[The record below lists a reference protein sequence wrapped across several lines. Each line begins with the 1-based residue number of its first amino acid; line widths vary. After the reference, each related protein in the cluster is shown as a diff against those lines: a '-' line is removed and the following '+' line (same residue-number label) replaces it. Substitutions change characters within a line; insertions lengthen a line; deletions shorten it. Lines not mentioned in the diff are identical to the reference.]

1 MDESKMKKVIGSV
14 LTVAM
19 VAGMMTGCGS
29 AGGSTDTKTSA
40 DNSASDDQVVIDVFQ
55 NKNEISDALQAAID
69 TYEEENPSVKINL
82 ETVGGSDYAS
92 SLKAKMLGNDPVE
105 IFTLGGPDDIAS
117 YQDYLEPLTDQEWV
131 SHVTA
136 GGVDNVSV
144 DDEVYGLPLA
154 IEGYGLIYNK
164 KIFEAAGIDASTL
177 TTYDAID
184 KAFADLQDQIDEG
197 KLADEF
203 PVLEAVEEYAAKE
216 SWIVGLHTNNVALSQ
231 EFKSATNAFNSKSVE
246 YTYGDQL
253 KDLIDLETKYT
264 TSKDDLSLLNSV
276 DYSTQVGGGLAIERV
291 AVVQQGNWI
300 SSEVANVSED
310 VLDNLGILPI
320 PLKGVVED
328 SIAVGVSNYWCVNSK
343 SSDAEKKAAK
353 DFLNWLYQSDEGKQ
367 IVVNDLGFIPAFDNY
382 DDVTISDPLSAE
394 VMRYVDAGK
403 TIPWVFSG
411 QPSGWD
417 SKVAANIQN
426 YLAGNMTW
434 DEVIAQ
440 NIADWESMREQ

>member
-1 MDESKMKKVIGSV
+1 MKKVIGSV
-14 LTVAM
+14 LTVVM

>member
-1 MDESKMKKVIGSV
+1 MKKVIGSV

-19 VAGMMTGCGS
+19 VAGMMIGCGS
-29 AGGSTDTKTSA
+29 TGGSTDTKTSA
-40 DNSASDDQVVIDVFQ
+40 DNSASDDQVVIDIFQ

-69 TYEEENPSVKINL
+69 TYEEENPSIKINL

-136 GGVDNVSV
+136 GGVDNVTV
-144 DDEVYGLPLA
+144 DGEVYGLPLA

-291 AVVQQGNWI
+291 AVIQQGNWI

-328 SIAVGVSNYWCVNSK
+328 SIAAGVSNYWCVNSK

-426 YLAGNMTW
+426 YLAGSMTW

>member
-1 MDESKMKKVIGSV
+1 MKKVIGSV

>member
-1 MDESKMKKVIGSV
+1 MKKAVSTV
-14 LTVAM
+14 LTAAM

-29 AGGSTDTKTSA
+29 AGGSTDTQEA
-40 DNSASDDQVVIDVFQ
+40 AGNSAGDDQVVIDVFQ

-69 TYEEENPSVKINL
+69 TYEEKNPNVKINL

-117 YQDYLEPLTDQEWV
+117 YQEYLEPLTDQDWV

-136 GGVDNVSV
+136 GGVDNVTV
-144 DDEVYGLPLA
+144 DGEVYGLPLA

-184 KAFADLQDQIDEG
+184 KAFADLQKQIDEG
-197 KLADEF
+197 KLAEEF

-231 EFKSATNAFNSKSVE
+231 EFKSAANAFNSKTVA

-264 TSKDDLSLLNSV
+264 SSKDNLSLLNSV
-276 DYSTQVGGGLAIERV
+276 DYSAQVGGGLAIERV

-300 SSEVANVSED
+300 SSEVSNVSED

-353 DFLNWLYQSDEGKQ
+353 DFLNWLYQSDEGKE
-367 IVVNDLGFIPAFDNY
+367 IVVNNLGFIPSFDNY
-382 DDVTISDPLSAE
+382 DNVSISDPLSAE
-394 VMRYVDAGK
+394 VKRYVDAGK

-426 YLAGNMTW
+426 YLAGSMTW

-440 NIADWESMREQ
+440 NISDWESMREQ

>member
-1 MDESKMKKVIGSV
+1 MKKAISTI
-14 LTVAM
+14 LTAAM

-29 AGGSTDTKTSA
+29 AGGSTNTQESA
-40 DNSASDDQVVIDVFQ
+40 GSSAGDDQVVIDVFQ

-69 TYEEENPSVKINL
+69 TYEEKNPNVKINL

-117 YQDYLEPLTDQEWV
+117 YQEYLEPLTDQEWV

-136 GGVDNVSV
+136 GGVDNVTV
-144 DDEVYGLPLA
+144 DGEVYGLPLA

-184 KAFADLQDQIDEG
+184 KAFADLQKQIDEG
-197 KLADEF
+197 KLAEEF

-231 EFKSATNAFNSKSVE
+231 EFKSAANAFNSKTVA

-264 TSKDDLSLLNSV
+264 SSKDNLSLLNSV

-300 SSEVANVSED
+300 SSEVSNVSED

-353 DFLNWLYQSDEGKQ
+353 DFLNWLYQSDEGKE
-367 IVVNDLGFIPAFDNY
+367 IVVNNLGFIPAFDNY
-382 DDVTISDPLSAE
+382 DNVSISDPLSAE
-394 VMRYVDAGK
+394 VKRYVDAGK

>member
-1 MDESKMKKVIGSV
+1 MEENRMKKVIGSV

-29 AGGSTDTKTSA
+29 TGGSTDTKTSA
-40 DNSASDDQVVIDVFQ
+40 DNSAGDGQVVIDIFQ

-69 TYEEENPSVKINL
+69 TYEEENPSIKINL

-136 GGVDNVSV
+136 GCVDNVTV

-164 KIFEAAGIDASTL
+164 KIFEAAGIDASKL

-184 KAFADLQDQIDEG
+184 KAFADLQNQIDEG

-394 VMRYVDAGK
+394 VKRYVDAGK

-426 YLAGNMTW
+426 YLAGSMTW

>member
-1 MDESKMKKVIGSV
+1 MKKVIGSV

-29 AGGSTDTKTSA
+29 TGGSTDTKTSA

-394 VMRYVDAGK
+394 VKRYVDAGK

-426 YLAGNMTW
+426 YLAGSMTW

>member
-1 MDESKMKKVIGSV
+1 MEENRMKKVIGSV

-29 AGGSTDTKTSA
+29 TGGSTDTKTSA
-40 DNSASDDQVVIDVFQ
+40 DNSAGDGQVVIDIFQ

-69 TYEEENPSVKINL
+69 TYEEENPSIKINL

-136 GGVDNVSV
+136 GGVDNVTV

-164 KIFEAAGIDASTL
+164 KIFEAAGIDASKL

-184 KAFADLQDQIDEG
+184 KAFADLQNQIDEG

-394 VMRYVDAGK
+394 VKRYVDAGK

-426 YLAGNMTW
+426 YLAGSMTW

>member
-1 MDESKMKKVIGSV
+1 MKKAISTI
-14 LTVAM
+14 LTAAM

-29 AGGSTDTKTSA
+29 AGGSTDTQESA
-40 DNSASDDQVVIDVFQ
+40 GSSAGDDQVVIDVFQ

-69 TYEEENPSVKINL
+69 TYEEKNPNVKINL

-117 YQDYLEPLTDQEWV
+117 YQEYLEPLTDQDWV

-136 GGVDNVSV
+136 GGVDNVTV
-144 DDEVYGLPLA
+144 DGEVYGLPLA

-184 KAFADLQDQIDEG
+184 KAFADLQKQIDEG
-197 KLADEF
+197 KLAEEF

-231 EFKSATNAFNSKSVE
+231 EFKSAANAFNSKTVA

-264 TSKDDLSLLNSV
+264 SSKDNLSLLNSV

-300 SSEVANVSED
+300 SSEVSNVSED

-353 DFLNWLYQSDEGKQ
+353 DFLNWLYQSDEGKE
-367 IVVNDLGFIPAFDNY
+367 IVVNNLGFIPAFDNY
-382 DDVTISDPLSAE
+382 DNVSISDPLSAE
-394 VMRYVDAGK
+394 VKRYVDAGK

-426 YLAGNMTW
+426 YLAGSMTW

-440 NIADWESMREQ
+440 NISDWESMREQ

>member
-1 MDESKMKKVIGSV
+1 MKKVIGSV

-203 PVLEAVEEYAAKE
+203 PILEAVEEYAAKE

>member
-1 MDESKMKKVIGSV
+1 MKKAISTI
-14 LTVAM
+14 LTAAM

-29 AGGSTDTKTSA
+29 AGGSTNTQESA
-40 DNSASDDQVVIDVFQ
+40 GSSAGDDQVVIDVFQ

-69 TYEEENPSVKINL
+69 TYEEKNPNVKINL

-117 YQDYLEPLTDQEWV
+117 YQEYLEPLTDQEWV

-136 GGVDNVSV
+136 GGVDNVTV
-144 DDEVYGLPLA
+144 DGEVYGLPLA

-184 KAFADLQDQIDEG
+184 KAFADLQKQIDEG
-197 KLADEF
+197 KLAEEF

-231 EFKSATNAFNSKSVE
+231 EFKSAANAFNSKTVA

-264 TSKDDLSLLNSV
+264 SSKDNLSLLNSV

-300 SSEVANVSED
+300 SSEVSNVSED

-353 DFLNWLYQSDEGKQ
+353 DFLNWLYQSDEGKE
-367 IVVNDLGFIPAFDNY
+367 IVVNNLGFIPAFDNY
-382 DDVTISDPLSAE
+382 DNVSISDPLSAE
-394 VMRYVDAGK
+394 VKRYVDAGK

-426 YLAGNMTW
+426 YLAGSMTW

-440 NIADWESMREQ
+440 NISDWESMREQ

>member
-1 MDESKMKKVIGSV
+1 MKKVIGSV

-177 TTYDAID
+177 ATYDAID

-382 DDVTISDPLSAE
+382 DDVTISDSLSAE

>member
-1 MDESKMKKVIGSV
+1 MKKAISTI
-14 LTVAM
+14 LTAAM

-29 AGGSTDTKTSA
+29 AGGSTDTQESA
-40 DNSASDDQVVIDVFQ
+40 GSSAGDDQVVIDVFQ

-69 TYEEENPSVKINL
+69 TYEEKNPNVKINL

-117 YQDYLEPLTDQEWV
+117 YQEYLEPLTDQEWV

-136 GGVDNVSV
+136 GGVDNVTV
-144 DDEVYGLPLA
+144 DGEVYGLPLA

-184 KAFADLQDQIDEG
+184 KAFADLQKQIDEG
-197 KLADEF
+197 KLAEEF

-231 EFKSATNAFNSKSVE
+231 EFKSAANAFNSKTVA

-264 TSKDDLSLLNSV
+264 SSKDNLSLLNSV

-300 SSEVANVSED
+300 SSEVSNVSED

-353 DFLNWLYQSDEGKQ
+353 DFLNWLYQSDEGKE
-367 IVVNDLGFIPAFDNY
+367 IVVNNLGFIPAFDNY
-382 DDVTISDPLSAE
+382 DNVSISDPLSAE
-394 VMRYVDAGK
+394 VKRYVDAGK

-426 YLAGNMTW
+426 YLAGSMTW

-440 NIADWESMREQ
+440 NISDWESMREQ

>member
-1 MDESKMKKVIGSV
+1 MKKVIGSV

-246 YTYGDQL
+246 YTYGDPL

>member
-1 MDESKMKKVIGSV
+1 M
-14 LTVAM
+14 
-19 VAGMMTGCGS
+19 
-29 AGGSTDTKTSA
+29 
-40 DNSASDDQVVIDVFQ
+40 
-55 NKNEISDALQAAID
+55 
-69 TYEEENPSVKINL
+69 
-82 ETVGGSDYAS
+82 
-92 SLKAKMLGNDPVE
+92 
-105 IFTLGGPDDIAS
+105 
-117 YQDYLEPLTDQEWV
+117 
-131 SHVTA
+131 
-136 GGVDNVSV
+136 DNVTV
-144 DDEVYGLPLA
+144 DGEVYGLPLA

-184 KAFADLQDQIDEG
+184 KAFADLQKQIDEG
-197 KLADEF
+197 KLAEEF

-231 EFKSATNAFNSKSVE
+231 EFKSAANAFNSKTVA

-264 TSKDDLSLLNSV
+264 SSKDNLSLLNSV

-300 SSEVANVSED
+300 SSEVSNVSED

-353 DFLNWLYQSDEGKQ
+353 DFLNWLYQSDEGKE
-367 IVVNDLGFIPAFDNY
+367 IVVNNLGFIPAFDNY
-382 DDVTISDPLSAE
+382 DNVSISDPLSAE
-394 VMRYVDAGK
+394 VKRYVDAGK

-426 YLAGNMTW
+426 YLAGSMTW

-440 NIADWESMREQ
+440 NISDWESMREQ

>member
-1 MDESKMKKVIGSV
+1 MEEKKMKKAISTI
-14 LTVAM
+14 LTAAM

-29 AGGSTDTKTSA
+29 AGGSTDTQESA
-40 DNSASDDQVVIDVFQ
+40 GSSAGDDQVVIDVFQ

-69 TYEEENPSVKINL
+69 TYEEKNPNVKINL

-117 YQDYLEPLTDQEWV
+117 YQEYLEPLTDQDWV

-136 GGVDNVSV
+136 GGVDNVTV
-144 DDEVYGLPLA
+144 DGEVYGLPLA

-184 KAFADLQDQIDEG
+184 KAFADLQKQIDEG
-197 KLADEF
+197 KLAEEF

-231 EFKSATNAFNSKSVE
+231 EFKSAANAFNSKTVA

-264 TSKDDLSLLNSV
+264 SSKDNLSLLNSV
-276 DYSTQVGGGLAIERV
+276 DYSAQVGGGLAIERV

-300 SSEVANVSED
+300 SSEVSNVSED

-353 DFLNWLYQSDEGKQ
+353 DFLNWLYQSDEGKE
-367 IVVNDLGFIPAFDNY
+367 IVVNNLGFIPAFDNY
-382 DDVTISDPLSAE
+382 DNVSISDPLSAE
-394 VMRYVDAGK
+394 VKRYVDAGK

-426 YLAGNMTW
+426 YLAGSMTW

-440 NIADWESMREQ
+440 NISDWESMREQ

>member
-1 MDESKMKKVIGSV
+1 MKKVIGSV

-69 TYEEENPSVKINL
+69 TYEEKNPSVKINL

>member
-1 MDESKMKKVIGSV
+1 MEESKMKKVIGSV
-14 LTVAM
+14 LTVVM

-382 DDVTISDPLSAE
+382 DDVTIGDPLSAE

>member
-1 MDESKMKKVIGSV
+1 MKKVIGSV
-14 LTVAM
+14 LTVVM

-177 TTYDAID
+177 ATYDAID

-382 DDVTISDPLSAE
+382 DDVTISDSLSAE

>member
-1 MDESKMKKVIGSV
+1 MKKAISTI
-14 LTVAM
+14 LTAVM

-29 AGGSTDTKTSA
+29 AGNGTDTQESVS
-40 DNSASDDQVVIDVFQ
+40 NSSGDDQVV
-55 NKNEISDALQAAID
+55 NEISDALQAAID
-69 TYEEENPSVKINL
+69 TYEEENPNVKINL

-117 YQDYLEPLTDQEWV
+117 YQEYLEPLTDQDWV

-136 GGVDNVSV
+136 GGVDNVTV
-144 DDEVYGLPLA
+144 DGEVYGLPLA

-184 KAFADLQDQIDEG
+184 KAFADLQKQIDEG
-197 KLADEF
+197 KLAEEF

-231 EFKSATNAFNSKSVE
+231 EFKSAANAFNSKTVE
-246 YTYGDQL
+246 YTYSDQL

-264 TSKDDLSLLNSV
+264 SSKDNLSLLNSV

-300 SSEVANVSED
+300 SSEVSNVSED
-310 VLDNLGILPI
+310 VLDNLGILPV

-328 SIAVGVSNYWCVNSK
+328 CIAVGVSNYWCVNSK

-353 DFLNWLYQSDEGKQ
+353 DFLNWLYQSDEGKE

-382 DDVTISDPLSAE
+382 DNVSISDPLSAE
-394 VMRYVDAGK
+394 VKRYVDAGK

-426 YLAGNMTW
+426 YLAGSMTW

-440 NIADWESMREQ
+440 NISDWESMREQ

>member
-1 MDESKMKKVIGSV
+1 MKKVIGSV

-394 VMRYVDAGK
+394 VKRYVDAGK

-426 YLAGNMTW
+426 YLAGSMTW

>member
-1 MDESKMKKVIGSV
+1 MKKVIGSV

-29 AGGSTDTKTSA
+29 TGGSTDTKTSA
-40 DNSASDDQVVIDVFQ
+40 DSSASDDQVVIDIFQ

-69 TYEEENPSVKINL
+69 TYEEENPSIKINL

-136 GGVDNVSV
+136 GGVDNVTV
-144 DDEVYGLPLA
+144 DGEVYGLPLA

-253 KDLIDLETKYT
+253 KDLIYLETKYT

-291 AVVQQGNWI
+291 AVIQQGNWI

-328 SIAVGVSNYWCVNSK
+328 SIAAGVSNYWCVNSK

-382 DDVTISDPLSAE
+382 DDVTISDLLSAE

-426 YLAGNMTW
+426 YLAGSMTW

>member
-1 MDESKMKKVIGSV
+1 MKSKKAIGMI
-14 LTVAM
+14 LTAM
-19 VAGMMTGCGS
+19 MITGIFTGCGS
-29 AGGSTDTKTSA
+29 TDSQSTGST
-40 DNSASDDQVVIDVFQ
+40 ASGSDEQVTVDIFQ

-69 TYEEENPSVKINL
+69 QYESENPNVTINL

-117 YQDYLEPLTDQEWV
+117 YQEYLEPLTDEEWV

-136 GGVDNVSV
+136 GGCDNVTV
-144 DDEVYGLPLA
+144 DGQVYGLPLA
-154 IEGYGLIYNK
+154 VEGYGLIYNK
-164 KIFEAAGIDASTL
+164 KIFKAAGIDASTL
-177 TTYDAID
+177 TSYDAINQ
-184 KAFADLQDQIDEG
+184 AFADLQSQIDSG
-197 KLADEF
+197 ALADQF

-231 EFKSATNAFNSKSVE
+231 EFGSAAKAFESQTIN

-253 KDLIDLETKYT
+253 KDLLDLETRYT
-264 TSKDDLSLLNSV
+264 SSRDNLSLLNSV
-276 DYSTQVGGGLAIERV
+276 DYATQVGGGLAIERV
-291 AVVQQGNWI
+291 AVIQQGNWI
-300 SSEVANVSED
+300 SPEISNVSEELLQD
-310 VLDNLGILPI
+310 LGILPI

-343 SSDAEKKAAK
+343 SSDAEKAAAK
-353 DFLNWLYQSDEGKQ
+353 DFLNWLYQSDEGKN
-367 IVVNDLGFIPAFDNY
+367 IVINELSLIPAFDNY
-382 DDVTISDPLSAE
+382 DGIEISDPLSAE
-394 VMRYVDAGK
+394 VMRYMNEGK

-417 SKVAANIQN
+417 SNVAANVQA
-426 YLAGNMTW
+426 YLAGSMSW

-440 NIADWESMREQ
+440 NKTDWEAMRQQ

>member
-1 MDESKMKKVIGSV
+1 MEENRMKKVIGSV

-29 AGGSTDTKTSA
+29 TGGSTDTKTSA
-40 DNSASDDQVVIDVFQ
+40 DNSAGDGQVVIDIFQ

-69 TYEEENPSVKINL
+69 TYEEENPSIKINL

-136 GGVDNVSV
+136 GGVDNVTV

-164 KIFEAAGIDASTL
+164 KIFEAAGIDASKL

-184 KAFADLQDQIDEG
+184 KAFADLQNQIDEG

-328 SIAVGVSNYWCVNSK
+328 SIGVSNYWCVNSK

-394 VMRYVDAGK
+394 VKRYVDAGK

-426 YLAGNMTW
+426 YLAGSMTW

>member
-1 MDESKMKKVIGSV
+1 MEEKKMKKAISTI
-14 LTVAM
+14 LTAAM

-29 AGGSTDTKTSA
+29 AGGSTDTQESA
-40 DNSASDDQVVIDVFQ
+40 GSSAGDDQVVIDVFQ

-69 TYEEENPSVKINL
+69 TYEEKNPNVKINL

-117 YQDYLEPLTDQEWV
+117 YQEYLEPLTDQDWV

-136 GGVDNVSV
+136 GGVDNVTV
-144 DDEVYGLPLA
+144 DGEVYGLPLA

-184 KAFADLQDQIDEG
+184 KAFADLQKQIDEG
-197 KLADEF
+197 KLAEEF

-231 EFKSATNAFNSKSVE
+231 EFKSAANAFNSKTVA

-264 TSKDDLSLLNSV
+264 SSKDNLSLLNSV

-300 SSEVANVSED
+300 SSEVSNVSED

-353 DFLNWLYQSDEGKQ
+353 DFLNWLYQSDEGKE
-367 IVVNDLGFIPAFDNY
+367 IVVNNLGFIPAFDNY
-382 DDVTISDPLSAE
+382 DNVSISDPLSAE
-394 VMRYVDAGK
+394 VKRYVDAGK

-426 YLAGNMTW
+426 YLAGSMTW

-440 NIADWESMREQ
+440 NISDWESMREQ

>member
-1 MDESKMKKVIGSV
+1 MKKVIGSV

-131 SHVTA
+131 SQVTA

>member
-1 MDESKMKKVIGSV
+1 MEESKMKKVIGSV

-291 AVVQQGNWI
+291 AVAQQGNWI

>member
-1 MDESKMKKVIGSV
+1 MKKAISTI
-14 LTVAM
+14 LTAAM

-29 AGGSTDTKTSA
+29 AGGSTDTQESA
-40 DNSASDDQVVIDVFQ
+40 GSSAGDDQVVIDVFQ

-69 TYEEENPSVKINL
+69 TYEEKNPNVKINL

-117 YQDYLEPLTDQEWV
+117 YQEYLEPLTDQEWV

-136 GGVDNVSV
+136 GGVDNVTV
-144 DDEVYGLPLA
+144 DGEVYGLPLA

-164 KIFEAAGIDASTL
+164 KIFVAAGIDASTL

-184 KAFADLQDQIDEG
+184 KAFADLQKQIDEG
-197 KLADEF
+197 KLAEEF

-231 EFKSATNAFNSKSVE
+231 EFKSAANAFNSKTVA

-264 TSKDDLSLLNSV
+264 SSKDNLSLLNSV

-300 SSEVANVSED
+300 SSEVSNVSED

-353 DFLNWLYQSDEGKQ
+353 DFLNWLYQSDEGKE
-367 IVVNDLGFIPAFDNY
+367 IVVNNLGFIPAFDNY
-382 DDVTISDPLSAE
+382 DNVSISDPLSAE
-394 VMRYVDAGK
+394 VKRYVDAGK

-426 YLAGNMTW
+426 YLAGSMTW

>member
-1 MDESKMKKVIGSV
+1 MEEKKMKKAISTI
-14 LTVAM
+14 LTAAM

-29 AGGSTDTKTSA
+29 AGGSTDTQESA
-40 DNSASDDQVVIDVFQ
+40 GSSAGDDQVVIDVFQ

-69 TYEEENPSVKINL
+69 TYEEKNPNVKINL

-117 YQDYLEPLTDQEWV
+117 YQEYLEPLTDQEWV

-136 GGVDNVSV
+136 GGVDNVTV
-144 DDEVYGLPLA
+144 DGEVYGLPLA

-184 KAFADLQDQIDEG
+184 KAFADLQKQIDEG
-197 KLADEF
+197 KLAEEF

-231 EFKSATNAFNSKSVE
+231 EFKSAANAFNSKTVA

-253 KDLIDLETKYT
+253 KNLIDLETKYT
-264 TSKDDLSLLNSV
+264 SSKDNLSLLNSV

-300 SSEVANVSED
+300 SSEVSNVSED

-353 DFLNWLYQSDEGKQ
+353 DFLNWLYQSDEGKE
-367 IVVNDLGFIPAFDNY
+367 IVVNNLGFIPAFDNY
-382 DDVTISDPLSAE
+382 DNVSISDPLSAE
-394 VMRYVDAGK
+394 VKRYVDAGK

-426 YLAGNMTW
+426 YLAGSMTW

-440 NIADWESMREQ
+440 NISDWESMREQ

>member
-1 MDESKMKKVIGSV
+1 MEERKMKKVIGSV

-29 AGGSTDTKTSA
+29 TGGSTDTKTSA
-40 DNSASDDQVVIDVFQ
+40 DNSASDDQVVIDIFQ

-69 TYEEENPSVKINL
+69 TYEEENPSIKINL

-136 GGVDNVSV
+136 GGVDNVTV
-144 DDEVYGLPLA
+144 DGEVYGLPLA

-291 AVVQQGNWI
+291 AVIQQGNWI

-328 SIAVGVSNYWCVNSK
+328 SIAAGVSNYWCVNSK

-426 YLAGNMTW
+426 YLAGSMTW

>member
-1 MDESKMKKVIGSV
+1 MKKVIGSV

-69 TYEEENPSVKINL
+69 TYEEKNPSVKINL

-291 AVVQQGNWI
+291 AVAQQGNWI

-394 VMRYVDAGK
+394 VKRYVDAGK

-426 YLAGNMTW
+426 YLAGSMTW

>member
-1 MDESKMKKVIGSV
+1 MKKVIGSV

-197 KLADEF
+197 K
-203 PVLEAVEEYAAKE
+203 
-216 SWIVGLHTNNVALSQ
+216 
-231 EFKSATNAFNSKSVE
+231 
-246 YTYGDQL
+246 
-253 KDLIDLETKYT
+253 
-264 TSKDDLSLLNSV
+264 
-276 DYSTQVGGGLAIERV
+276 
-291 AVVQQGNWI
+291 
-300 SSEVANVSED
+300 
-310 VLDNLGILPI
+310 
-320 PLKGVVED
+320 
-328 SIAVGVSNYWCVNSK
+328 
-343 SSDAEKKAAK
+343 
-353 DFLNWLYQSDEGKQ
+353 Q

>member
-1 MDESKMKKVIGSV
+1 MKKAISTI
-14 LTVAM
+14 LTAAM

-29 AGGSTDTKTSA
+29 AGGSTNTQESA
-40 DNSASDDQVVIDVFQ
+40 GSSAGDDQVVIDVFQ

-69 TYEEENPSVKINL
+69 TYEEKNPNVKINL

-117 YQDYLEPLTDQEWV
+117 YQEYLEPLTDQDWV

-136 GGVDNVSV
+136 GGVDNVTV
-144 DDEVYGLPLA
+144 DGEVYGLPLA

-184 KAFADLQDQIDEG
+184 KAFADLQKQIDEG
-197 KLADEF
+197 KLAEEF

-231 EFKSATNAFNSKSVE
+231 EFKSAANAFNSKTVA

-264 TSKDDLSLLNSV
+264 SSKDNLSLLNSV

-300 SSEVANVSED
+300 SSEVSNVSED

-353 DFLNWLYQSDEGKQ
+353 DFLNWLYQSDEGKE
-367 IVVNDLGFIPAFDNY
+367 IVVNNLGFIPAFDNY
-382 DDVTISDPLSAE
+382 DNVSISDPLSAE
-394 VMRYVDAGK
+394 VKRYVDAGK

-426 YLAGNMTW
+426 YLAGSMTW

-440 NIADWESMREQ
+440 NISDWESMREQ

>member
-1 MDESKMKKVIGSV
+1 MKKAISTI
-14 LTVAM
+14 LTAAM

-29 AGGSTDTKTSA
+29 AGGSTDTQESA
-40 DNSASDDQVVIDVFQ
+40 GSSAGDDQVVIDVFQ

-69 TYEEENPSVKINL
+69 TYEEKNPNVKINL

-117 YQDYLEPLTDQEWV
+117 YQEYLEPLTDQEWV

-136 GGVDNVSV
+136 GGVDNVTV
-144 DDEVYGLPLA
+144 DGEVYGLPLA

-184 KAFADLQDQIDEG
+184 KAFADLQKQIDEG
-197 KLADEF
+197 KLAEEF